1 MPLKTFSRLIKDT
14 PAPSKP
20 REQKLS
26 SSPKCAR
33 GENRSKPCAET
44 EKEVYLK
51 RLGAH
56 TIAKFLAGIFVA
68 EQLPA
73 RQAKCLTRYSSVL
86 ESKRQTFSTSEHAV
100 LQFTKQTSRHASS
113 CSCYGI
119 GSRSSFPRCHAAAP
133 SPSTAQTQPSA
144 APAVPP
150 CPGADP
156 IHSPHAAIHHFN
168 THRHHQCETK
178 PAIASSPSEMQQG

>member
-1 MPLKTFSRLIKDT
+1 MTKT
-14 PAPSKP
+14 

-26 SSPKCAR
+26 SSRNCAR

-56 TIAKFLAGIFVA
+56 TIAKFLAGIIVA

-73 RQAKCLTRYSSVL
+73 RQAKCLIRYSSVL
-86 ESKRQTFSTSEHAV
+86 ESKSQTFSTSDHAV
-100 LQFTKQTSRHASS
+100 LQFTKQTSRNATA
-113 CSCYGI
+113 CSCYCHGI
-119 GSRSSFPRCHAAAP
+119 GSRSSFPKCHTAAP
-133 SPSTAQTQPSA
+133 SPSTVQPQPSA

-150 CPGADP
+150 CSGADP

-168 THRHHQCETK
+168 THRHHV
-178 PAIASSPSEMQQG
+178 ASVRQSLPSHHCPLKCRRAELTTLRAAVF

>member
-1 MPLKTFSRLIKDT
+1 MTKT
-14 PAPSKP
+14 

-26 SSPKCAR
+26 SSRKCAR
-33 GENRSKPCAET
+33 GENRSKPCAEM

-150 CPGADP
+150 CPGTDP
-156 IHSPHAAIHHFN
+156 IHQPHGASNHFN
-168 THRHHQCETK
+168 THRHHVVSVRQ
-178 PAIASSPSEMQQG
+178 SLPSHHRPLKCSRAELTTLRAAVF

>member
-1 MPLKTFSRLIKDT
+1 MTKT
-14 PAPSKP
+14 

-26 SSPKCAR
+26 SSRKCAR
-33 GENRSKPCAET
+33 EENRSKPCAET

-113 CSCYGI
+113 CSCYCHGI

-144 APAVPP
+144 APAVPQELTQSINP
-150 CPGADP
+150 TEPS
-156 IHSPHAAIHHFN
+156 ITS
-168 THRHHQCETK
+168 THTG
-178 PAIASSPSEMQQG
+178 IML

>member
-1 MPLKTFSRLIKDT
+1 M
-14 PAPSKP
+14 
-20 REQKLS
+20 S

-56 TIAKFLAGIFVA
+56 TIAKFLAGMFVT

-73 RQAKCLTRYSSVL
+73 RQAKCLMRYSSVL
-86 ESKRQTFSTSEHAV
+86 ESKSQTFSTTEHAV
-100 LQFTKQTSRHASS
+100 LTFTKQTSFHATA

-119 GSRSSFPRCHAAAP
+119 ASRSSFPKCHAAAP
-133 SPSTAQTQPSA
+133 SPSTVQPQPSA

-156 IHSPHAAIHHFN
+156 IHSPHAAIHHFH
-168 THRHHQCETK
+168 THRRHVASIRQSLACHRI
-178 PAIASSPSEMQQG
+178 IAL

>member
-1 MPLKTFSRLIKDT
+1 MLFRS
-14 PAPSKP
+14 
-20 REQKLS
+20 
-26 SSPKCAR
+26 
-33 GENRSKPCAET
+33 ENRSKPCAET

-56 TIAKFLAGIFVA
+56 TIAKFLAGMFVM

-73 RQAKCLTRYSSVL
+73 RQAKCLIRYSSVL
-86 ESKRQTFSTSEHAV
+86 ESKSQTFSTTEHAG
-100 LQFTKQTSRHASS
+100 LTFTKQTSRHASS

-119 GSRSSFPRCHAAAP
+119 ASRSSFPKCHAAAP
-133 SPSTAQTQPSA
+133 SPSTAQPQPSA

-168 THRHHQCETK
+168 THRHHVASMRQSL
-178 PAIASSPSEMQQG
+178 ASNRIIAL

>member
-1 MPLKTFSRLIKDT
+1 M
-14 PAPSKP
+14 
-20 REQKLS
+20 S
-26 SSPKCAR
+26 SSRNCAR
-33 GENRSKPCAET
+33 GESTSKPCAET

-168 THRHHQCETK
+168 THRHHV
-178 PAIASSPSEMQQG
+178 ASVTQSLPSHHRPLKCSRAELPRLRAAVF